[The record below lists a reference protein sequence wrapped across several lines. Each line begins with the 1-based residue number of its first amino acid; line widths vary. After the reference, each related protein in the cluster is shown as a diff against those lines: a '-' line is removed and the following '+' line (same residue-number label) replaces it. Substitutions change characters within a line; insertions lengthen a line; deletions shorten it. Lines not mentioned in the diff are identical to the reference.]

1 MLPKP
6 VMADLA
12 DYLGQLR
19 RFPILE
25 AKDEAR
31 LIKRWREDSDCAAA
45 PTSHEPTAP
54 CRHGRAFTQVHACQ
68 YLPDTD
74 FTRPVYWPIPF
85 AIPSSSHRTIL
96 APYSSKP

>member
-1 MLPKP
+1 MLTKP

-12 DYLGQLR
+12 NYLGQLR
-19 RFPILE
+19 RLPILE

-31 LIKRWREDSDCAAA
+31 LIKRWREDSDRAGA

-68 YLPDTD
+68 YLPDID
-74 FTRPVYWPIPF
+74 FTQPVHWPIPL
-85 AIPSSSHRTIL
+85 AIPSSSQRTTL